1 MSALRCGVSHKH
13 FINNADTK
21 THKRIANAIQI
32 HPLTPWGG
40 VRPFRAARALRLR
53 LSLGPA
59 LPASLLYRTVSV
71 IQLT

>member
-1 MSALRCGVSHKH
+1 MSALRCGAFHKH
-13 FINNADTK
+13 FINYANTSK
-21 THKRIANAIQI
+21 HKRIANAIQFC
-32 HPLTPWGG
+32 PLTPWGG

-53 LSLGPA
+53 LPLGPA